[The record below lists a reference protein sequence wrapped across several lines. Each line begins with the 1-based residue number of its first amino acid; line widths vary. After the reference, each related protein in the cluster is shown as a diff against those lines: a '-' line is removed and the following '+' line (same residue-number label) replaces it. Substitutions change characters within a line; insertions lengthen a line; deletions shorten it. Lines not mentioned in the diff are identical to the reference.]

1 MHPRPH
7 PGFRFPSPPPG
18 KRRGFVL
25 LAVLVFV
32 LLLSMIVAS
41 LLFQAAA
48 DESAANASAGSE
60 QAWSSALSGVA
71 ELLRLAP
78 QAGGPELDW
87 QDNPARLK
95 HQLVYEDG
103 ADSWYFTVFTP
114 SSQDSLAELRYGLDD
129 DASRINLRQ
138 TTIDQLSK
146 LPRLTPEL
154 ARTLRAATGPSSP
167 LVPSVSSVPSVPSTQ
182 DDPDPSPSFPPPP
195 IHSLEDLLQLPG
207 LSPALLLGEDVN
219 QNGRLEASEDLNQD
233 GNLDRGLIQYL
244 TLDST
249 DPDRTRKG
257 RRRTRLND
265 PSDPL
270 PAIDLPPA
278 FTNYLEAVR
287 ASKTRID
294 HPADLLDATSKVKD
308 AQGAEVAIPSGI
320 SKDELPLVLEHFTAR
335 SSDQP
340 EIGLINVNT
349 AAAAVLATIPG
360 IDESL
365 AESIVS
371 SRTSISPDRR
381 RTIAWL
387 VQEGTVT
394 PELFKS
400 IAPHLTARSHQFHC
414 RVVGYGLPSGRFR
427 VLDVHI
433 DITSGKP
440 EITQLRDVTRLGFPL
455 ILSESGAPS
464 TTSTPPGASIQYPRA
479 RNRMHTFHRDAAPT
493 PTGGPSVLTSHRSPP
508 SPVGR
513 VSSRAAAAPTLTG
526 GPSVLTSHRTNPS
539 DNRVLQSGNS
549 TPPNTPNHFRPQPQI
564 RYSQEDV

>member
-1 MHPRPH
+1 MKILSLQHALRQRLH
-7 PGFRFPSPPPG
+7 RRTQ
-18 KRRGFVL
+18 RRGFVL

-41 LLFQAAA
+41 LLFQTAA

-60 QAWSSALSGVA
+60 QAWSAALSGVA

-87 QDNPARLK
+87 QDNPQRLK

-103 ADSWYFTVFTP
+103 ADQWYFTVFTP
-114 SSQDSLAELRYGLDD
+114 AAPDSLAELRYGLDD
-129 DASRINLRQ
+129 AASRISLRQ
-138 TTIDQLSK
+138 TTIDQLAK
-146 LPRLTPEL
+146 LPRVTADL
-154 ARTLRAATGPSSP
+154 ARTLRAATAPTDSPISPVSAASDGSDGSVRSVGSTSSEP
-167 LVPSVSSVPSVPSTQ
+167 AS
-182 DDPDPSPSFPPPP
+182 PPPP
-195 IHSLEDLLQLPG
+195 IHTLEDLLQLPG
-207 LSPALLLGEDVN
+207 ITPALLLGEDLN

-233 GNLDRGLIQYL
+233 GTLDRGLAQYL
-244 TLDST
+244 TLDSF
-249 DPDRTRKG
+249 DPDLTREG

-287 ASKTRID
+287 SSKTRIE

-335 SSDQP
+335 SSDKP
-340 EIGLINVNT
+340 EPGLINLNT
-349 AAAAVLATIPG
+349 ASAAVLATIPG

-371 SRTSISPDRR
+371 SRTSLSPDRR
-381 RTIAWL
+381 RTTAWL

-394 PELFKS
+394 PEAFKS

-414 RVVGYGLPSGRFR
+414 RVAGYGLPSGRFR
-427 VLDVHI
+427 VLEVHI
-433 DITSGKP
+433 DTSSGRP
-440 EITQLRDVTRLGFPL
+440 EVTHLRDVTRLGFPL
-455 ILSESGAPS
+455 ILSESGDPS
-464 TTSTPPGASIQYPRA
+464 ATSTPSGASIQYPRA
-479 RNRMHTFHRDAAPT
+479 RNSMHTSIRSSPPLPTGHRRPSAAPWAD
-493 PTGGPSVLTSHRSPP
+493 PLYLLRSH
-508 SPVGR
+508 
-513 VSSRAAAAPTLTG
+513 APNG
-526 GPSVLTSHRTNPS
+526 FR
-539 DNRVLQSGNS
+539 RQSG
-549 TPPNTPNHFRPQPQI
+549 F
-564 RYSQEDV
+564 RYSSQDV

>member
-1 MHPRPH
+1 VKILSLQHALRQRLH
-7 PGFRFPSPPPG
+7 RRTQ
-18 KRRGFVL
+18 RRGFVL

-41 LLFQAAA
+41 LLFQTAA

-60 QAWSSALSGVA
+60 QAWSAALSGVA

-87 QDNPARLK
+87 QDNPQRLK

-103 ADSWYFTVFTP
+103 ADQWYFTVFTP
-114 SSQDSLAELRYGLDD
+114 AAPDSLAELRYGLDD
-129 DASRINLRQ
+129 AASRISLRQ
-138 TTIDQLSK
+138 TTIDQLAK
-146 LPRLTPEL
+146 LPRVTPDL
-154 ARTLRAATGPSSP
+154 ARTLRAATAPPTTGSPVSAVSDGSDGSDGSVRSVGSVGSASSAPSEPAS
-167 LVPSVSSVPSVPSTQ
+167 
-182 DDPDPSPSFPPPP
+182 PPPP
-195 IHSLEDLLQLPG
+195 IHTLEDLLQLPG
-207 LSPALLLGEDVN
+207 ITPALLLGEDLN

-233 GNLDRGLIQYL
+233 GTLDRGLAQYL
-244 TLDST
+244 TLDSF
-249 DPDRTRKG
+249 DPDLTREG

-287 ASKTRID
+287 ASKTRIE

-335 SSDQP
+335 SSDKP
-340 EIGLINVNT
+340 EPGLINLNT
-349 AAAAVLATIPG
+349 ASAAVLATIPG

-371 SRTSISPDRR
+371 SRTSLSPDRR
-381 RTIAWL
+381 RTTAWL

-394 PELFKS
+394 PEAFKS

-414 RVVGYGLPSGRFR
+414 RVAGYGLPSGRFR
-427 VLDVHI
+427 VLEVHI
-433 DITSGKP
+433 DTSSGRP
-440 EITQLRDVTRLGFPL
+440 EVTHLRDVTRLGFPL
-455 ILSESGAPS
+455 ILSESGDPS
-464 TTSTPPGASIQYPRA
+464 ATSTPSGASIQYPRG
-479 RNRMHTFHRDAAPT
+479 RNSMHTSIRILPPL
-493 PTGGPSVLTSHRSPP
+493 PTGHHRPLASPWADP
-508 SPVGR
+508 LYLLRPHVPNGFR
-513 VSSRAAAAPTLTG
+513 R
-526 GPSVLTSHRTNPS
+526 
-539 DNRVLQSGNS
+539 QS
-549 TPPNTPNHFRPQPQI
+549 TF
-564 RYSQEDV
+564 RYSPQDV

>member
-249 DPDRTRKG
+249 DPDRTREG

-493 PTGGPSVLTSHRSPP
+493 PTGGPSVLTSHR
-508 SPVGR
+508 
-513 VSSRAAAAPTLTG
+513 
-526 GPSVLTSHRTNPS
+526 TNAS

-549 TPPNTPNHFRPQPQI
+549 TPPNTPNRFRPQPQI

>member
-1 MHPRPH
+1 MKIRSLQHALRQRLH
-7 PGFRFPSPPPG
+7 GRAQ
-18 KRRGFVL
+18 RRGFVL

-41 LLFQAAA
+41 LLFQTAA

-60 QAWSSALSGVA
+60 QAWSAALSGVA

-87 QDNPARLK
+87 QDNPQRLK

-103 ADSWYFTVFTP
+103 ADQWYFTVFTP
-114 SSQDSLAELRYGLDD
+114 AAPDSLAELRYGLDD
-129 DASRINLRQ
+129 AASRISLRQ
-138 TTIDQLSK
+138 TTIDQLAK
-146 LPRLTPEL
+146 LPRVTPDL
-154 ARTLRAATGPSSP
+154 ARTLRSATAP
-167 LVPSVSSVPSVPSTQ
+167 PSTESTVSAAS
-182 DDPDPSPSFPPPP
+182 DGSDGSVRSVGSVRSDSPEPTSPAPP
-195 IHSLEDLLQLPG
+195 IHTLEDLLQLPG
-207 LSPALLLGEDVN
+207 ITADLLLGEDLN

-233 GNLDRGLIQYL
+233 GNLDRGLAQYL
-244 TLDST
+244 TLDSF
-249 DPDRTRKG
+249 DPDLTREG

-287 ASKTRID
+287 ASKTRIE

-335 SSDQP
+335 SSDKP
-340 EIGLINVNT
+340 EPGLINLNT
-349 AAAAVLATIPG
+349 ASAAVLATIPG

-371 SRTSISPDRR
+371 SRTSLSPDRR
-381 RTIAWL
+381 RTTAWI

-394 PELFKS
+394 PEAFKS

-414 RVVGYGLPSGRFR
+414 RVAGYGLPSGRFR
-427 VLDVHI
+427 VLEVHI
-433 DITSGKP
+433 DTSSGRP
-440 EITQLRDVTRLGFPL
+440 EVTHLRDVTRLGFPL
-455 ILSESGAPS
+455 ILSESGDPS
-464 TTSTPPGASIQYPRA
+464 ATSTPSGASIQYPRA
-479 RNRMHTFHRDAAPT
+479 RNSMHTFHRTSAPAR
-493 PTGGPSVLTSHRSPP
+493 PGGEDVPADRD
-508 SPVGR
+508 R
-513 VSSRAAAAPTLTG
+513 SRAG
-526 GPSVLTSHRTNPS
+526 NPK
-539 DNRVLQSGNS
+539 LETGNS
-549 TPPNTPNHFRPQPQI
+549 IPRNTPNRFRPQPQI
-564 RYSQEDV
+564 RYRLQDV

>member
-1 MHPRPH
+1 MNPVPH
-7 PGFRFPSPPPG
+7 PGFRSPAPPPA

-48 DESAANASAGSE
+48 DESATNASAGSE
-60 QAWSSALSGVA
+60 QAWSAALSGVA

-103 ADSWYFTVFTP
+103 ADQWYFTAFTP
-114 SSQDSLAELRYGLDD
+114 SSPDSLAELRYGLDD
-129 DASRINLRQ
+129 AASRINLRQ
-138 TTIDQLSK
+138 TTIDQLAK

-154 ARTLRAATGPSSP
+154 ARTLRSATAPSSP
-167 LVPSVSSVPSVPSTQ
+167 SVPSVPSVPSPTP
-182 DDPDPSPSFPPPP
+182 DDPEPASSSPPPP

-249 DPDRTRKG
+249 DPDLTNEG
-257 RRRTRLND
+257 RHRTRLND

-270 PAIDLPPA
+270 PAIDFPAA

-294 HPADLLDATSKVKD
+294 HAADLLDATSKVKD
-308 AQGAEVAIPSGI
+308 AQGTEVAIPSGI

-335 SSDQP
+335 SSDTP
-340 EIGLINVNT
+340 EPGLINVNT
-349 AAAAVLATIPG
+349 ASAAVLATIPG

-414 RVVGYGLPSGRFR
+414 RVAGYGLPSGRFR

-433 DITSGKP
+433 DTASGKP

-455 ILSESGAPS
+455 ILSESADPS
-464 TTSTPPGASIQYPRA
+464 ATSTPPGASIQYPRD
-479 RNRMHTFHRDAAPT
+479 RNSMH
-493 PTGGPSVLTSHRSPP
+493 TSHRN
-508 SPVGR
+508 
-513 VSSRAAAAPTLTG
+513 T
-526 GPSVLTSHRTNPS
+526 PS
-539 DNRVLQSGNS
+539 DNRALQSGNS
-549 TPPNTPNHFRPQPQI
+549 TPPNTPNRFRPQPSI
-564 RYSQEDV
+564 RYSQKDV

>member
-1 MHPRPH
+1 
-7 PGFRFPSPPPG
+7 
-18 KRRGFVL
+18 
-25 LAVLVFV
+25 
-32 LLLSMIVAS
+32 MIVAS

-60 QAWSSALSGVA
+60 QAWSAALSGVA

-87 QDNPARLK
+87 QDNPAHLK

-103 ADSWYFTVFTP
+103 ADSWYFTAFTP
-114 SSQDSLAELRYGLDD
+114 SSPDSLAELRYGLDD
-129 DASRINLRQ
+129 AASRINLRQ
-138 TTIDQLSK
+138 TTIDQLAK
-146 LPRLTPEL
+146 LPRLTPDL
-154 ARTLRAATGPSSP
+154 ARTLRAATGSAGS
-167 LVPSVSSVPSVPSTQ
+167 VRSDGSDGSDGSTPSVPLVPSVPSTTTP
-182 DDPDPSPSFPPPP
+182 DDLEPSPSSPPPP

-207 LSPALLLGEDVN
+207 LSTTLLLGEDVN
-219 QNGRLEASEDLNQD
+219 RNGRLEPSEDLNQD

-249 DPDRTRKG
+249 DPDLTREG

-335 SSDQP
+335 SSDTP
-340 EIGLINVNT
+340 EPGLINVNT
-349 AAAAVLATIPG
+349 ASAAVLATIPG

-400 IAPHLTARSHQFHC
+400 IAPHLTARSYQFHC
-414 RVVGYGLPSGRFR
+414 RVAGYGLPSGRFR

-433 DITSGKP
+433 DTASGKP

-455 ILSESGAPS
+455 ILSESADPS
-464 TTSTPPGASIQYPRA
+464 ATSTPPGASIQYPRA
-479 RNRMHTFHRDAAPT
+479 RNSMHTLHRSPAPT
-493 PTGGPSVLTSHRSPP
+493 PTGGSSVLTSR
-508 SPVGR
+508 R
-513 VSSRAAAAPTLTG
+513 NT
-526 GPSVLTSHRTNPS
+526 PS
-539 DNRVLQSGNS
+539 DNRALQSGKS
-549 TPPNTPNHFRPQPQI
+549 TPPNMPNRFRPLPQI
-564 RYSQEDV
+564 RYSQKDV